1 MGRATPAS
9 ARDASTK
16 LMAGVARR
24 YAPDEE
30 RPLGGYLIL
39 MGAYTAVVGAVAA
52 VARVTGQRLPDRV
65 SFGDLAMITVA
76 THKISRLAAKDTVTT
91 PFRAPFT
98 SFEEAAGEAE
108 INESPR
114 GHGMRHA
121 IGELVTCPF
130 CVGLWVATGFT
141 GGLVLTPRLTR
152 LVAATAAAVAG
163 SDALHFGYAALKR
176 TAQEEG

>member
-1 MGRATPAS
+1 MG
-9 ARDASTK
+9 DASTR

-39 MGAYTAVVGAVAA
+39 MAAYTAVVGAVAA
-52 VARVTGQRLPDRV
+52 AARVTGRRLPDRV

-98 SFEEAAGEAE
+98 RFEGAAGESE

-121 IGELVTCPF
+121 MGELVTCPF
-130 CVGLWVATGFT
+130 CVGLWVATGFM
-141 GGLVLTPRLTR
+141 GGLVLAPPLTR
-152 LVAATAAAVAG
+152 LIAATATAVVG
-163 SDALHFGYAALKR
+163 SDVLHFGYEALKR
-176 TAQEEG
+176 TTHDEG